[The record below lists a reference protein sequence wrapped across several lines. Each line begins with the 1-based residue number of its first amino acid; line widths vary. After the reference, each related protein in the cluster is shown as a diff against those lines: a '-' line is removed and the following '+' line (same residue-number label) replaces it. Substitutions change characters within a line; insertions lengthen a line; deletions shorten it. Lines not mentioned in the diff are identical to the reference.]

1 MKQQPIST
9 KSIVLIVDIKVLY
22 VGGKLMC
29 SPRKL
34 AIYIENLVRFLAE
47 IAGSG
52 KVIWKTYQLTNS
64 RELNVNSK

>member
-29 SPRKL
+29 SL
-34 AIYIENLVRFLAE
+34 ENLPF
-47 IAGSG
+47 I
-52 KVIWKTYQLTNS
+52 
-64 RELNVNSK
+64 